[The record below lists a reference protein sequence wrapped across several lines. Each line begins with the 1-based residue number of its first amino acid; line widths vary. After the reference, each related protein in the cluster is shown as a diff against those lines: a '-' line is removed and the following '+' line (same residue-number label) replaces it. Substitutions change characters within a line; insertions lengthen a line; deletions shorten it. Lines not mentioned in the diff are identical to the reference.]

1 MTRINLLPWR
11 EERLKKRQKNFA
23 NTFILSILIGIIII
37 VLIHAYLDAANV
49 YQANRNQIISKEI
62 AIIDKKIV
70 DIKNIEEKT
79 NYLLAKVNFI
89 QQLQTSR
96 PEIVHLFNEIPKL
109 VPEGVFLTKV
119 TQTGT
124 ELLFEGKSQ
133 SNNKISSFMHAIEAS
148 TWLQTPKLKLIQL
161 EDKPSAKKDDHD
173 PLSDFILSATQTTQT
188 IQLENSK
195 LYANETIKP

>member
-23 NTFILSILIGIIII
+23 NTFILSILTGIIII
-37 VLIHAYLDAANV
+37 VLIHAYLEAANV
-49 YQANRNQIISKEI
+49 YQTNRNQIISKEI
-62 AIIDKKIV
+62 TLINKKII

-79 NYLLAKVNFI
+79 NYLLGKVNFI

-96 PEIVHLFNEIPKL
+96 PEIVHLLNEIPKL
-109 VPEGVFLTKV
+109 VPEGVYLTKL

-148 TWLQTPKLKLIQL
+148 IWLQTPKLKLIQL
-161 EDKPSAKKDDHD
+161 EDKPSLQKNDHE
-173 PLSDFILSATQTTQT
+173 PLNNFILSATQTTQT
-188 IQLENSK
+188 LLLKNS
-195 LYANETIKP
+195 NVHETIRR